1 MAAETIYEDGKTAAE
16 TASVGL
22 PQLDISTW
30 VGQIFWLIVT
40 FLILYV
46 ALSQFILPRLR
57 DTIAT
62 RSDRIADD
70 LDSAT
75 RMKQEA
81 EEAEKAYE
89 QSLRDARAKANN
101 VAESTRQSLDAEI
114 KAELDAADAE
124 AESESE
130 KAEAR
135 IREIKAAA
143 LANIDNVAA
152 DVTDAL
158 ISELTG
164 KSVTSAKIASA
175 LKKA

>member
-1 MAAETIYEDGKTAAE
+1 MAAETTYSDAQAAADA
-16 TASVGL
+16 ASGL
-22 PQLDISTW
+22 PQLDTSTW
-30 VGQIFWLIVT
+30 VGQIFWLVLT
-40 FLILYV
+40 FLVLYF

-81 EEAEKAYE
+81 EEAEKSYE
-89 QSLRDARAKANN
+89 QSLRDARAKASN

-124 AESESE
+124 AERESE

-135 IREIKAAA
+135 IREIKSAA
-143 LANIDNVAA
+143 LSNIDAVAA
-152 DVTDAL
+152 DVADTL
-158 ISELTG
+158 ITELTG
-164 KSVTSAKIASA
+164 KSVTSAKISAA